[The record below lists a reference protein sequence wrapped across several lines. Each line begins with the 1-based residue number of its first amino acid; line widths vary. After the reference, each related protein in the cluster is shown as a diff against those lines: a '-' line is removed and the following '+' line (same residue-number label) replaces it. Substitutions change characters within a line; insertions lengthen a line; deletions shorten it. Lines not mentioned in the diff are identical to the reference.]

1 MMAELTRIL
10 VVEDERII
18 ALDLQR
24 RLHSLGYTVCAIA
37 GSGPEAVAHAAQSHP
52 DLILMDIV
60 LPGPMDG
67 IEAAAQIRAHAD
79 IPVIYLTAHADEAT
93 LQRAKTTEPFGYL
106 LKPFDTRVMQPTIEM
121 ALYKHHMEQERRHLL
136 HQLQEALT
144 NIKTLQ
150 GLLPI
155 CAACKKIRDDQG
167 YWHQVEEYI
176 GQHSAAQFTH
186 GICPDCIATR
196 YGHLLGGAQ
205 GATPPQP
212 TCLTQ
217 EGK

>member
-1 MMAELTRIL
+1 MAETNIL
-10 VVEDERII
+10 VVEDERIV
-18 ALDLQR
+18 ARDLQR
-24 RLHSLGYTVCAIA
+24 RLQRLGYTVCAIA
-37 GSGPEAVAHAAQSHP
+37 ASGPEAMAYAAQTKP

-67 IEAAAQIRAHAD
+67 IEAVAQIRAHAD
-79 IPVIYLTAHADEAT
+79 IPVIYLTAHADEDT

-106 LKPFDTRVMQPTIEM
+106 LKPFDTRVMQTTIEM
-121 ALYKHHMEQERRHLL
+121 ALYKHHMEQERRLLL
-136 HQLQEALT
+136 HQLQEALA

>member
-1 MMAELTRIL
+1 MTAPTRIL
-10 VVEDERII
+10 IVEDERLV
-18 ALDLQR
+18 AQDLQR
-24 RLHSLGYTVCAIA
+24 RLHRLGFTVCAIA
-37 GSGPEAVAHAAQSHP
+37 ASGPEAIAHAIQTQP

-60 LPGPMDG
+60 LHGPMDG
-67 IEAAAQIRAHAD
+67 IEAAAHIRAHAA
-79 IPVIYLTAHADEAT
+79 IPIIYLTAHADDAT
-93 LQRAKTTEPFGYL
+93 RQRAKATEPFGYL
-106 LKPFDTRVMQPTIEM
+106 LKPFDTRVMQTTIEM

-144 NIKTLQ
+144 NLKTLQ

-196 YGHLLGGAQ
+196 YPDLMRGSPR
-205 GATPPQP
+205 ATPPEP
-212 TCLTQ
+212 
-217 EGK
+217 EGGRPPS

>member
-1 MMAELTRIL
+1 MAETNIL
-10 VVEDERII
+10 VVEDERIVARDI
-18 ALDLQR
+18 AR
-24 RLHSLGYTVCAIA
+24 RLHRLGYTVCASA
-37 GSGPEAVAHAAQSHP
+37 TSGPEAIVHAAQTQP

-79 IPVIYLTAHADEAT
+79 IPVIYLTAHADDST

-106 LKPFDTRVMQPTIEM
+106 LKPFDTRVMQTTIEM
-121 ALYKHHMEQERRHLL
+121 ALYKHRMEQERAHLL
-136 HQLQEALT
+136 RQLQEALT
-144 NIKTLQ
+144 KLKTLQ

-176 GQHSAAQFTH
+176 SQHSGAEFTH
-186 GICPDCIATR
+186 GICPDCIRTH
-196 YGHLLGGAQ
+196 YGHLMRESQ
-205 GATPPQP
+205 RATPSQSAG
-212 TCLTQ
+212 LTIK
-217 EGK
+217 EGQ